1 MPTPTE
7 LAAPGVFCV
16 GWLVC
21 EALGRRLVEGVV
33 RLPLGLGIPELGLTT
48 VVEVM
53 VDGLPEEAL
62 ELADEVIVLTRVD
75 PADEEAWLLDDDE
88 DDAAVS
94 LAWRRN
100 LWLSVG

>member
-1 MPTPTE
+1 
-7 LAAPGVFCV
+7 
-16 GWLVC
+16 
-21 EALGRRLVEGVV
+21 VEGVV

-75 PADEEAWLLDDDE
+75 PADDEAWLLDDDEEEE